1 MGLGDMIGKAAGAL
15 GGGSGEF
22 DLGATLGEA
31 GIDAS
36 MLEGMDI
43 SSAKAMIEE
52 KGVDLSMLDSL
63 GLNLDDLLA
72 KFMGG
77 GE

>member
-1 MGLGDMIGKAAGAL
+1 MGIGDMIGGAAGAL
-15 GGGSGEF
+15 GGGDFNIAEKMGE
-22 DLGATLGEA
+22 L

-36 MLEGMDI
+36 MLEGMDLEA
-43 SSAKAMIEE
+43 AKSFVAD
-52 KGVDLSMLDSL
+52 KGFDLSMLDSL
-63 GLNLDDLLA
+63 GLDVNDLLG